1 MEITLAN
8 SGRIYEWS
16 QSEPS
21 DSYIKQEFTRGFE
34 DTSYAIPKDVSSTLC
49 PHCFLL
55 PRFPLVLK
63 CGHVSCHRCF
73 GEAFARKSQ
82 CNYCREPI
90 ELDDVLTLREDRTK
104 RPNSL
109 AAKTYDELMITCTN
123 IGCVKEFDIDH
134 INQHEF
140 KECPFRIIKCPGKD
154 CNYKNNP
161 IAVHKHALQCPFQMV
176 YCATCYGAYGVEVLL
191 HSCTSMLRRRLLDS
205 IRNPIAWVPE
215 IQNHSTGDVILPPH
229 VTHLPFDMVAVS
241 DAQVEALA
249 REQRNNRL
257 TPSLSSGIGLTGLVP
272 QRRVLHR
279 LHGLPRGMDEVDARN
294 DDPENDHSNF
304 NFH

>member
-8 SGRIYEWS
+8 SGRIYEWCHA
-16 QSEPS
+16 EPS

-34 DTSYAIPKDVSSTLC
+34 DTSYSIPRDVSSTLC
-49 PHCFLL
+49 PHCFML

-73 GEAFARKSQ
+73 GEAFARKPQ

-109 AAKTYDELMITCTN
+109 AAKMYDELKITCTN
-123 IGCVKEFDIDH
+123 IGCVKEFNIDH

-140 KECPFRIIKCPGKD
+140 KECPFRIIKCPGKE

-161 IAVHKHALQCPFQMV
+161 IAVHKHSLQCPFQMY
-176 YCATCYGAYGVEVLL
+176 YCANCYGAYGVEVLL
-191 HSCTSMLRRRLLDS
+191 HSL
-205 IRNPIAWVPE
+205 
-215 IQNHSTGDVILPPH
+215 
-229 VTHLPFDMVAVS
+229 
-241 DAQVEALA
+241 
-249 REQRNNRL
+249 
-257 TPSLSSGIGLTGLVP
+257 SLI
-272 QRRVLHR
+272 HI
-279 LHGLPRGMDEVDARN
+279 
-294 DDPENDHSNF
+294 
-304 NFH
+304 